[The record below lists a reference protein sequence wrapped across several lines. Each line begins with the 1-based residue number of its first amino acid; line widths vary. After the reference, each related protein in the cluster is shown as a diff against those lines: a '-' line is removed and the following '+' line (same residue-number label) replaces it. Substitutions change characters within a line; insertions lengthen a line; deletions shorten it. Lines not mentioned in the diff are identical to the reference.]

1 MILGLGALATSLAL
15 AYGVWYAYSVFLV
28 ALLGEF
34 GWSRSLLAGAFSTF
48 AVVHGCA
55 NPLVGWLCDRV
66 PPALLMALG
75 GTALGGALWVNAA
88 ITTPLGL
95 YLGFGVV
102 TAAAVAF
109 CGWIPAIVVVQ
120 RRHQARLGLALGIV
134 SSGIGVGMLVVV
146 PACQFV
152 IDGWGWRTA
161 WRAAGIACTAC
172 IVPAA
177 LYLLARGSGAPARA
191 TPREAA
197 GIAAADDASMT
208 LREALGTAPFWL
220 MVVSF
225 FCGALCS
232 QTMHVHQVAYLVDH
246 GLSALLAASVVGAV
260 GVASIVGKTGGGWLS
275 DRMEREVVYVAGI
288 TLLVASIGAIVLV
301 GRSPGVAGAYGY
313 AVLLGVGYSATASI
327 MPAMLSDR
335 FRGAHFGA
343 ILGVGLFGSA
353 AGSAT
358 GPWLAGLLFDLT
370 GSYAVPFA
378 LAALAGTLAG
388 AAGWHARRLRRRDV
402 QARHANREE
411 ALARP

>member
-1 MILGLGALATSLAL
+1 MKEQQVLGLGAIAVSLAL
-15 AYGVWYAYSVFLV
+15 AYGIWYAYSVFLV
-28 ALLGEF
+28 ALLAEF

-48 AVVHGCA
+48 AVVHGCT

-75 GTALGGALWVNAA
+75 GTALGGALWLNAT

-95 YLGFGVV
+95 YLGFGVACAV
-102 TAAAVAF
+102 AVAF
-109 CGWIPAIVVVQ
+109 CGWIPAIVIVQ
-120 RRHQARLGLALGIV
+120 RRHRARLGLALGIV

-152 IDGWGWRTA
+152 IEGWGWRTA
-161 WRAAGIACTAC
+161 WRAAGLACTAC
-172 IVPAA
+172 ILPAA
-177 LYLLARGSGAPARA
+177 LYLLARGRGAPGRA
-191 TPREAA
+191 ATQDTA
-197 GIAAADDASMT
+197 GVSVADDTTMT

-220 MVVSF
+220 MIASF
-225 FCGALCS
+225 FFGALCS

-246 GLSALLAASVVGAV
+246 GLSALVAASVVGAV

-301 GRSPGVAGAYGY
+301 GRAPGVAGAYGY

-335 FRGAHFGA
+335 FRGAHFGS

-353 AGSAT
+353 AGSAL
-358 GPWLAGLLFDLT
+358 GPWLAGYVFDLT
-370 GSYAVPFA
+370 GSYAVPFSI
-378 LAALAGTLAG
+378 AAGAGCLAG
-388 AAGWHARRLRRRDV
+388 AAGWTARRLRRS
-402 QARHANREE
+402 ART
-411 ALARP
+411 PG